1 MKTLEEMSLDD
12 ENEDILVQIQEEQ
25 QTISSTF
32 CPEASSGREKGTLPD
47 EVSGRNVVE
56 IVFCSSCI
64 CTKMKKCPTDV

>member
-32 CPEASSGREKGTLPD
+32 RPEASSGRVPFSLPD
-47 EVSGRNVVE
+47 EASGRNIVE
-56 IVFCSSCI
+56 VVFCSSCI